1 MGDIFNEDFQ
11 DFLKALLKANVDFIL
26 VGGYAVILH
35 GYSRTTGDMDVWV
48 DRTQT
53 NYKKL
58 TLAFQYFGMPVF
70 DMTEGKFLDVKNFD
84 VFSFGVE
91 PRQIDILTKVKGLN
105 FKESFGNAKLIDV
118 EGIPLN
124 MLSREDLILAKRA
137 AGRHRDLD
145 DIENLESE

>member
-70 DMTEGKFLDVKNFD
+70 DMTDRYSD
-84 VFSFGVE
+84 
-91 PRQIDILTKVKGLN
+91 
-105 FKESFGNAKLIDV
+105 
-118 EGIPLN
+118 
-124 MLSREDLILAKRA
+124 
-137 AGRHRDLD
+137 
-145 DIENLESE
+145 